1 MCKGNRLWS
10 RHSQIP
16 ALRCW
21 DAAGGQGSAQQE
33 GEPNVETPQPNP
45 GPSLPPDLEP
55 WRAGICVWITSV
67 HSPCLPP
74 PSPWIIRKSNS
85 ASTQQRAFDRWGP
98 QASRGPERGQGIYA
112 GTLSTSKA
120 QNRISKSGWEGGWL
134 GAVQVKDCRDGGKQ
148 YQGGRLIHL
157 PPKTWHQASHSAGHA
172 NIHKVASTSTT
183 KPLTPGA
190 AQGLQLLEVTR
201 IPKLGTPELF

>member
-1 MCKGNRLWS
+1 MQG
-10 RHSQIP
+10 HFPP
-16 ALRCW
+16 AKLRTES
-21 DAAGGQGSAQQE
+21 ARVGGRE
-33 GEPNVETPQPNP
+33 
-45 GPSLPPDLEP
+45 
-55 WRAGICVWITSV
+55 
-67 HSPCLPP
+67 
-74 PSPWIIRKSNS
+74 
-85 ASTQQRAFDRWGP
+85 
-98 QASRGPERGQGIYA
+98 
-112 GTLSTSKA
+112 
-120 QNRISKSGWEGGWL
+120 GWL